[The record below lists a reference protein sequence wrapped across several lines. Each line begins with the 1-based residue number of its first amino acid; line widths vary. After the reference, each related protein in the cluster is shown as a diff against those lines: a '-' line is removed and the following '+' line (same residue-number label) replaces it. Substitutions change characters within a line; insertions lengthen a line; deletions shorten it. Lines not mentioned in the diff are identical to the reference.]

1 MMAKA
6 VIFALFVFILGF
18 VSLYSS
24 AICDKKWFKASIS
37 IIFSALVSMLVTFN
51 IFR

>member
-1 MMAKA
+1 M
-6 VIFALFVFILGF
+6 ILFAIFVFALGF
-18 VSLYSS
+18 VALYS
-24 AICDKKWFKASIS
+24 AAVCEQKWFKAGIS

>member
-1 MMAKA
+1 MIK
-6 VIFALFVFILGF
+6 VWIFAIFVFALGF
-18 VSLYSS
+18 VALYSS
-24 AICDKKWFKASIS
+24 AICDKKWFKAGIS